1 MQKWKRIRAVILG
14 EFKDIV
20 SVRRQS
26 RLAAFCHVKKE
37 VSRMETKEEN
47 VKVSGK

>member
-1 MQKWKRIRAVILG
+1 VSY
-14 EFKDIV
+14 KDIV

-47 VKVSGK
+47 VKD